1 MAVIVG
7 IVSRHGLKNEARH
20 INQPNKSKL
29 ALYKR
34 LLHFYSH
41 LKQLCMSNKTERFGY
56 NAGCGMQVGTCIE
69 VIKRRSGLGYR

>member
-7 IVSRHGLKNEARH
+7 IVSMHGLKNEVRH
-20 INQPNKSKL
+20 TNQPNKSKL
-29 ALYKR
+29 ALYKH

-41 LKQLCMSNKTERFGY
+41 LKQLCMSNKTECFGY
-56 NAGCGMQVGTCIE
+56 NGGCGMQVGTCIE